1 MKNDTSIIS
10 STFSQTYTKLSDQK
24 ADKGSIILM
33 YDGVLNS
40 DTISKLESLIEERL
54 FELNLP
60 KSVHK
65 KAFFISVEL
74 LQNLLLHGHKD
85 SAGIQHQFIIISKT
99 SDKLIITTS
108 NLITNSHISKI
119 KEILDSINAIN
130 DPAELKMFYM
140 SKLESGELSEKG
152 GAGLGF
158 ITIAMKSGNKLS
170 YDFQKITD
178 DYSLFFLETSIDLN
192 A

>member
-1 MKNDTSIIS
+1 LNNETSIIS
-10 STFSQTYTKLSDQK
+10 STFSQTYSKLSDLK

-85 SAGIQHQFIIISKT
+85 PAGIQHQFIIISKT

-108 NLITNSHISKI
+108 NLITNSHIPKI
-119 KEILDSINAIN
+119 QEILDSINAIN
-130 DPAELKMFYM
+130 DPTELKMFYM

-170 YDFQKITD
+170 YEFQKITD
-178 DYSLFFLETSIDLN
+178 DFSLFFLETSIDLN

>member
-1 MKNDTSIIS
+1 MNNETSIIS
-10 STFSQTYTKLSDQK
+10 STFSQTYSKLSDLK

-85 SAGIQHQFIIISKT
+85 PAGIQHQFIIISKT

-108 NLITNSHISKI
+108 NLITNSHIPKI
-119 KEILDSINAIN
+119 QEILDSINAIN
-130 DPAELKMFYM
+130 DPTELKMFYM

-170 YDFQKITD
+170 YEFQKITD
-178 DYSLFFLETSIDLN
+178 DFSLFFLETSIDLN

>member
-1 MKNDTSIIS
+1 MNNETSIIS

-108 NLITNSHISKI
+108 NLIANSHIPKI

-130 DPAELKMFYM
+130 DPTELKIFYM

-178 DYSLFFLETSIDLN
+178 DYSLFFLESSIDLN
-192 A
+192 V

>member
-1 MKNDTSIIS
+1 
-10 STFSQTYTKLSDQK
+10 
-24 ADKGSIILM
+24 M

>member
-1 MKNDTSIIS
+1 MNKETSIIS
-10 STFSQTYTKLSDQK
+10 KKFSQTYTKISDQK
-24 ADKGSIILM
+24 AENGSVILM

-40 DTISKLESLIEERL
+40 DTISKLESNIEERL
-54 FELNLP
+54 FDLKLP
-60 KSVHK
+60 KNIHK

-85 SAGIQHQFIIISKT
+85 SSGVQHQFIIISKT
-99 SDKLIITTS
+99 KDRLFITTS
-108 NLITNSHISKI
+108 NLILNSQINKL
-119 KEILDSINAIN
+119 KETLDSINSFN
-130 DPAELKMFYM
+130 DPSELKTFYM

-158 ITIAMKSGNKLS
+158 ITIAMKSGNKLI

-178 DYSLFFLETSIDLN
+178 EYSLFFLETTIDLN